1 MVSHRTQ
8 TAVCWSTHP
17 SSPPP
22 PHVGLLG
29 PNATLPDIITSAT
42 KGRHQRKR
50 MTFYR
55 SSAIDQY
62 CHFSGEDAAI
72 TAKWHVDSQQLIGSI
87 VKTRC
92 LFNCVNVLNANT
104 AWVRVRWQ
112 ADREHP
118 GLSRRAWR
126 MLRVCTPYQA
136 RWVGLS
142 SSCWR
147 PSGSHSHWRCR
158 GLVLPKG
165 TLLII
170 AERRHVSFTLSVRV
184 FSAGS
189 EMQTI
194 VRLQV
199 LRCSH

>member
-42 KGRHQRKR
+42 KGRHQHKHVVLS
-50 MTFYR
+50 F
-55 SSAIDQY
+55 
-62 CHFSGEDAAI
+62 FSNWTVLSFFWWDAAI
-72 TAKWHVDSQQLIGSI
+72 TAQWHVDCQLLIGSI

-104 AWVRVRWQ
+104 VWVRVRWQ